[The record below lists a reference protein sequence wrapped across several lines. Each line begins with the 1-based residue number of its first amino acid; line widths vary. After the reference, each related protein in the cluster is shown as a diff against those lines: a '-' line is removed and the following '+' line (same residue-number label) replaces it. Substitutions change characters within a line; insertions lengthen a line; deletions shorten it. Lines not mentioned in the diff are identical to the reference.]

1 MNNSFSSKI
10 LGRGCNPT
18 MCDNSD
24 MFMKTQD
31 NLALTPS
38 DVKRCVENGIPVS
51 VSNASMFIDG
61 VENPST
67 VLPVDE
73 LRGVDIVDTWEASRT
88 AKAKL
93 IKAHL
98 NDVMNYGS

>member
-1 MNNSFSSKI
+1 MKNSFSSKI
-10 LGRGCNPT
+10 LGRQCNPSICT
-18 MCDNSD
+18 NDD
-24 MFMKTQD
+24 MFQKTQD

-38 DVKRCVENGIPVS
+38 DVKRCVDNGIPVS
-51 VSNASMFIDG
+51 VSNASMFIEG

-73 LRGVDIVDTWEASRT
+73 LRGVDIVDTWEASRA

-93 IKAHL
+93 INAH
-98 NDVMNYGS
+98 NSDISTYGV